1 MLAKILVILGASFLI
16 WWTYQSIKRNPEV
29 FSKDNLNKSFGTM
42 GILAIILIA
51 VVGLVIT
58 WLRSSH

>member
-29 FSKDNLNKSFGTM
+29 LSKENLNKSFSTM
-42 GILAIILIA
+42 GILALVLIV
-51 VVGLVIT
+51 VVGFVIV
-58 WLRSSH
+58 WLRSSR